1 MLRECKNSPYDG
13 IRVTN
18 IDNLSFH
25 HWFFRT
31 PNNDLKIFIARS
43 RKRHIAGVGASLKLV
58 WKVFETQLRENKA
71 IFLFHYQK
79 PCYMSTNPVAEYI
92 SRAVYCVAEAKQKFF
107 LNTWTKPQYTLRDSR
122 GRVIDYEVNTDA
134 LCTAFKEY
142 IFLNCF
148 IFIEAYRWWH
158 KLPPD
163 ESNVNIA
170 PQVQFTSRS
179 LLYLVT

>member
-25 HWFFRT
+25 HQITPNNDLKIT

-92 SRAVYCVAEAKQKFF
+92 SRAVYCVAEAKQKLF

-142 IFLNCF
+142 IFF
-148 IFIEAYRWWH
+148 
-158 KLPPD
+158 KL
-163 ESNVNIA
+163 
-170 PQVQFTSRS
+170 FHLYRS
-179 LLYLVT
+179 LSMVA

>member
-43 RKRHIAGVGASLKLV
+43 RKRLIAGVGASLKLV

-122 GRVIDYEVNTDA
+122 GRVIDYEFNTDA

-158 KLPPD
+158 KLSPD
-163 ESNVNIA
+163 EWNVNIA
-170 PQVQFTSRS
+170 PQVQLTSRS

>member
-43 RKRHIAGVGASLKLV
+43 RKRHIEGVGASLKLV

-158 KLPPD
+158 KLPSD
-163 ESNVNIA
+163 EWNVNIA